1 MGERR
6 HAAVLLAAALLALST
21 AAAMGAGRCRT
32 PDGAAARWTGACRA
46 GFAEGSGTLEWGDGR
61 TYTGTLRRGR
71 PNGQGVQVW
80 PNGTR
85 YSGGWRDGVR
95 EGFGT
100 LHMPDGRRYVGR
112 FAHDRPTG
120 EGEFLSP
127 MGTRYRAR
135 VRPDGTIV
143 PGRMLGDTD
152 SPARDPPAQTAARP
166 DSLEEWLR
174 GP

>member
-1 MGERR
+1 MGERC
-6 HAAVLLAAALLALST
+6 HAVLLAGALLALTT
-21 AAAMGAGRCRT
+21 AGAMAAGSCRI
-32 PDGAAARWTGACRA
+32 PEGAAARWTGACRS
-46 GFAEGSGTLEWGDGR
+46 GFADGAGTLEWADGR

-71 PNGQGVQVW
+71 PDGQGVQVW

-100 LHMPDGRRYVGR
+100 LHFPDGRRYVGR
-112 FAHDRPTG
+112 FARGRATG

-135 VRPDGTIV
+135 VERDGTIV
-143 PGRMLGDTD
+143 PGPMLGDPD
-152 SPARDPPAQTAARP
+152 LPAQTAARP